1 MRLILPNSNA
11 SLTGLTR
18 GDIFN
23 KINGTNL
30 TTSNLSSLLNNDN
43 YTISLATYDDNETTT
58 ISDVDLLTESINI
71 STDSLENSALTQE
84 QINKLDETTR
94 ILLADYQS
102 TSKEY
107 ESLKL
112 YNDQVQKII
121 NSQIEEIANILFQI
135 DELDKTNQKIV
146 PLMIKMINGLEDFIN
161 LDVPFLMKERQ
172 DRLSNLRSTMD
183 RGDIST
189 SEKFRLITEA
199 YKTELEYGRTIETY
213 RDTIN
218 IDGVDTSADFL
229 RIGRIAL
236 TYLTTDGSKG
246 GYYDLIEKTFL
257 KSSGSIKRATED
269 GLKIAA
275 KQAPPA
281 LIQIP
286 IYKD

>member
-1 MRLILPNSNA
+1 MRFNMNKNVLI
-11 SLTGLTR
+11 
-18 GDIFN
+18 
-23 KINGTNL
+23 
-30 TTSNLSSLLNNDN
+30 
-43 YTISLATYDDNETTT
+43 ISLFSIYAHDVGTQEAV
-58 ISDVDLLTESINI
+58 SDIEIDLLTESINI

-121 NSQIEEIANILFQI
+121 NSQIQEIENILFQI
-135 DELDKTNQKIV
+135 EELDKTNQMIV

-161 LDVPFLMKERQ
+161 LDLPFLMDERQ
-172 DRLSNLRSTMD
+172 IRLANLRSTMD

-199 YKTELEYGRTIETY
+199 YKTELEYGRTIEAY
-213 RDTIN
+213 RDTIDV
-218 IDGVDTSADFL
+218 DGVDTSADFL

-246 GYYDLIEKTFL
+246 GYYDLNEKSFL
-257 KSSGSIKRATED
+257 KSSGSIRRATED
-269 GLKIAA
+269 GLKIAS

-286 IYKD
+286 IYKDK

>member
-1 MRLILPNSNA
+1 MHLIMNKNILVF
-11 SLTGLTR
+11 SLFSFFVLEGISQESTL
-18 GDIFN
+18 
-23 KINGTNL
+23 INE
-30 TTSNLSSLLNNDN
+30 S
-43 YTISLATYDDNETTT
+43 
-58 ISDVDLLTESINI
+58 DLLTESINI

-94 ILLADYQS
+94 LLLAEYQS

-107 ESLKL
+107 ESLRL

-121 NSQIEEIANILFQI
+121 NSQIDEIANILFQI
-135 DELDKTNQKIV
+135 EELDRTNQKIV

-161 LDVPFLMKERQ
+161 LDVPFLMDERQ
-172 DRLSNLRSTMD
+172 NRLANLRTTMD

-218 IDGVDTSADFL
+218 IDGIDTSADFL
-229 RIGRIAL
+229 RIGRVAL

-246 GYYDLIEKTFL
+246 GYYDLNDKVFL
-257 KSSGSIKRATED
+257 KSTGSIRRATED

-286 IYKD
+286 IYKDK

>member
-1 MRLILPNSNA
+1 MRFKMNKNILALSLFSTF
-11 SLTGLTR
+11 SLT
-18 GDIFN
+18 I
-23 KINGTNL
+23 
-30 TTSNLSSLLNNDN
+30 
-43 YTISLATYDDNETTT
+43 YAQEAATVSE
-58 ISDVDLLTESINI
+58 VDLLTESINI

-121 NSQIEEIANILFQI
+121 NSQIAEIANILFQI

-172 DRLSNLRSTMD
+172 DRLANLRSTMD

-199 YKTELEYGRTIETY
+199 YKTELEYGRTIEAY

-218 IDGVDTSADFL
+218 
-229 RIGRIAL
+229 
-236 TYLTTDGSKG
+236 SKG
-246 GYYDLIEKTFL
+246 GYYDLNEKTFL

>member
-1 MRLILPNSNA
+1 MHLIMNKNILIF
-11 SLTGLTR
+11 SLFSFFVLEA
-18 GDIFN
+18 
-23 KINGTNL
+23 
-30 TTSNLSSLLNNDN
+30 
-43 YTISLATYDDNETTT
+43 ISQETALMNEP
-58 ISDVDLLTESINI
+58 DLLTESINI

-94 ILLADYQS
+94 ILLAEYQS

-107 ESLKL
+107 ESLRL

-121 NSQIEEIANILFQI
+121 NSQIDEIANILFQI
-135 DELDKTNQKIV
+135 EELDRTNQRIV

-161 LDVPFLMKERQ
+161 LDVPFLMDERQ
-172 DRLSNLRSTMD
+172 NRLANLRTTMD

-246 GYYDLIEKTFL
+246 GYYDLNDKVFL
-257 KSSGSIKRATED
+257 KSTGSIRRATED

-286 IYKD
+286 IYKDK

>member
-1 MRLILPNSNA
+1 MQFKMNKNILILYLFSTFSFEVNA
-11 SLTGLTR
+11 Q
-18 GDIFN
+18 
-23 KINGTNL
+23 
-30 TTSNLSSLLNNDN
+30 
-43 YTISLATYDDNETTT
+43 ETTT
-58 ISDVDLLTESINI
+58 VNDVDLLTESINI
-71 STDSLENSALTQE
+71 STGSFESSELTQKE
-84 QINKLDETTR
+84 INQLDETTR
-94 ILLADYQS
+94 ILLAEYQS

-107 ESLKL
+107 ETLKL

-121 NSQIEEIANILFQI
+121 NSQLAEIESIILQI
-135 DELDKTNQKIV
+135 DELDETNQMIV
-146 PLMIKMINGLEDFIN
+146 PLMIKMINGLEDFIS
-161 LDVPFLMKERQ
+161 LDLPFLMKERVN
-172 DRLSNLRSTMD
+172 RINNLRTTMD

-246 GYYDLIEKTFL
+246 GYFDLYEREFL

-269 GLKIAA
+269 GLKIAS

>member
-1 MRLILPNSNA
+1 MHLIMNKNILIF
-11 SLTGLTR
+11 SLFSLFVLEAVTQDSAL
-18 GDIFN
+18 
-23 KINGTNL
+23 IN
-30 TTSNLSSLLNNDN
+30 
-43 YTISLATYDDNETTT
+43 EP
-58 ISDVDLLTESINI
+58 DLLTESINI

-94 ILLADYQS
+94 ILLAEYQS

-107 ESLKL
+107 ESLRL

-121 NSQIEEIANILFQI
+121 NSQIDEIANILFQI
-135 DELDKTNQKIV
+135 EELDRTNQKIV

-161 LDVPFLMKERQ
+161 LDVPFLMDERQ
-172 DRLSNLRSTMD
+172 NRLANLRTTMD

-246 GYYDLIEKTFL
+246 GYYDLNDKVFL
-257 KSSGSIKRATED
+257 KSTGSIRRATED

-286 IYKD
+286 IYKDK